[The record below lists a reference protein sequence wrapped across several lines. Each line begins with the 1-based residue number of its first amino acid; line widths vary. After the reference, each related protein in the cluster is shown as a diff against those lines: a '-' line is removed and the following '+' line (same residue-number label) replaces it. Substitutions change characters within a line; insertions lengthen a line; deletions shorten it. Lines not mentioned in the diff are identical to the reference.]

1 MRYVLDHDFHVHT
14 QLSPCS
20 SNPEQN
26 PTRILQYAKENN
38 LKTVITTDHYW
49 DERIHSE
56 TDPYGIDNQTIHSW
70 GPYPQEDGIRM
81 LLGAEADIDLNGV
94 LGINRQTCEEFDFIH
109 ISATHM
115 HMDGFTCRGDESVE
129 ERIEMY
135 INRFDIILNA
145 DLPFHKIGF
154 THPVTDLIGPDY
166 INFVKVLDGIP
177 DSEFRRLFKGA
188 AERGM
193 GIEIN
198 ISSMRADDEVKKYV
212 VLTPQMNPSVYR
224 PYRIAKEMG
233 CKFYFGSDAHRPRSF
248 PFVKPFAEELIDIMG
263 LEESDKFT
271 LS

>member
-49 DERIHSE
+49 DERVPCS
-56 TDPYGIDNQTIHSW
+56 TKPYGINNETIHKW

-81 LLGAEADIDLNGV
+81 LIGAEADIDFNGI
-94 LGINRQTCEEFDFIH
+94 LGINRRTCEDFDFIL

-115 HMDGFTCRGDESVE
+115 HMDGFTCRGDETVE
-129 ERIEMY
+129 ERIAMY
-135 INRFDIILNA
+135 IRRLEIILNA
-145 DLPFHKIGF
+145 DIPHKKIGF
-154 THPVTDLIGPDY
+154 SHPVTPLICY
-166 INFVKVLDGIP
+166 HEQVLDGIP
-177 DSEFRRLFKGA
+177 ESEFRRLFGRA
-188 AERGM
+188 AELGL
-193 GIEIN
+193 GVEIN
-198 ISSMRADDEVKKYV
+198 LSSMRDSDDFDDYTQV
-212 VLTPQMNPSVYR
+212 TPQTHPAMFR

-233 CKFYFGSDAHRPRSF
+233 CKFFFGSDSHSPSDF
-248 PFVKPFAEELIDIMG
+248 LFLKPMAEVLIDQ
-263 LEESDKFT
+263 LELKESDKFI